1 MSAPPKFCV
10 TMARRN
16 ADVAFLRLP
25 VMAAKGRAAHASLRS
40 CRSVAYALPSAAAR
54 SGAMSPRSSSAPPW
68 YLTTRSPFSSG
79 FDEMCHGIVTNG
91 VSKLILLLCS
101 NEVDLVS
108 SNELILLISLDEV
121 DLVISH
127 ELIILL
133 SSDEVDLVSSDDL
146 ILLLSSDD
154 EDLVT
159 SAYEYFSSGK
169 LILILQRAYSNR

>member
-108 SNELILLISLDEV
+108 SNELILISLDEV